1 MRRNWVIF
9 LTLVLLS
16 SGLPSNSY
24 ANSNGEA
31 LVWKPWTLRPAF
43 QQNANH
49 IDLSKK
55 IKWYSWDVENKYFL
69 SFRQP
74 FSIRL
79 AEEVKIAN
87 VNVNCTSVPIRVKRE
102 LSQKEASD
110 LYNQTLIQ
118 FFQADFGLNK
128 GITRSQLYSKPM
140 IFTINSS
147 SWNVV
152 DDEIKLDVPVCADSI
167 GKSLAELVG
176 NSVTMNL
183 RIAYSTN
190 FDENLNKIDP
200 KCDEILGDKCMF
212 YSSIQPIF
220 GIKFSQSSLNLESLK
235 YAYQETIDKEKDYL
249 QAKPCDVPYASHD
262 QQSNSNIM
270 VKDNKALCESSQRN
284 LDFLNSEIAR
294 ASKLL
299 QPTTI
304 STVSPKLT
312 KITCTKGKL
321 TKKVSGTNPK
331 CPKGYKVKA

>member
-147 SWNVV
+147 SWNIV

-212 YSSIQPIF
+212 YSPIQPIF

-249 QAKPCDVPYASHD
+249 QAKPCDVPYASYD

-299 QPTTI
+299 QPTPI
-304 STVSPKLT
+304 SKVSPKLT
-312 KITCTKGKL
+312 KITCVKGKSI
-321 TKKVSGTNPK
+321 KKISGTNPK
-331 CPKGYKVKA
+331 CPKGYKKK